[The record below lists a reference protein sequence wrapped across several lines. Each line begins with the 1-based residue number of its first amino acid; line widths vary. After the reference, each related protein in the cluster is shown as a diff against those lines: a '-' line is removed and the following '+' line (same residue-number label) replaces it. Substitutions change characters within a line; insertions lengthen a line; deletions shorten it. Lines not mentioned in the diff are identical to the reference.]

1 MIKVEFS
8 TDKAGGSIILRLTG
22 HAGAG
27 EAGRDL
33 VCSAASILAYTV
45 AQTALFMYEDKAL
58 KKKPK
63 IRLKPGDAEV
73 VMTPKKASY
82 TEALHTYYVAQV
94 GYRLLAKDYPGYVK
108 LTTFGESESS

>member
-45 AQTALFMYEDKAL
+45 AQTAKFMYEEKAL
-58 KKKPK
+58 RKKPT
-63 IRLKPGDAEV
+63 IRLDPGDAEV
-73 VMTPKKASY
+73 VMKPKKAY
-82 TEALHTYYVAQV
+82 YAEALHTYFVAQV
-94 GYRLLAKDYPGYVK
+94 GYSLLAHNYPQYVEV
-108 LTTFGESESS
+108 TSFGESEGS

>member
-1 MIKVEFS
+1 MIKVQFI
-8 TDKAGGSIILRLTG
+8 TDKPGGSIILKLKG
-22 HAGAG
+22 HAGFAEEGKDIVCAG
-27 EAGRDL
+27 AT
-33 VCSAASILAYTV
+33 ILAYTV

-94 GYRLLAKDYPGYVK
+94 GYRLLAKDYPEYVK
-108 LTTFGESESS
+108 LTTFGESECS

>member
-45 AQTALFMYEDKAL
+45 AQTALFMYEEKAL
-58 KKKPK
+58 RKKPT
-63 IRLKPGDAEV
+63 IRLEPGDAEV
-73 VMTPKKASY
+73 VMKPKKASY
-82 TEALHTYYVAQV
+82 TEALHTYFVAQV
-94 GYRLLAKDYPGYVK
+94 GYSLLAHNYPQYVEVK
-108 LTTFGESESS
+108 SFGESESS